1 MNEAKLKELNALIAD
16 IYETDESALTPDTSF
31 SKDLNAD
38 SMKRTIFSAE
48 VEDLTGISLSVAKL
62 LYLEKVRDVYRELE
76 SWLKEN

>member
-16 IYETDESALTPDTSF
+16 IYETDESTLTPDTSF

-62 LYLEKVRDVYRELE
+62 LYLEKVSDVYRELE
-76 SWLKEN
+76 SWLKD

>member
-48 VEDLTGISLSVAKL
+48 VEDLTGVTISVAKL
-62 LYLEKVRDVYRELE
+62 LYLEKVSDVYRELE
-76 SWLKEN
+76 SWLKD

>member
-1 MNEAKLKELNALIAD
+1 MNEAKLRELNALIAD

-62 LYLEKVRDVYRELE
+62 LYLEKVSDVYRELE
-76 SWLKEN
+76 SWLKD